1 MNPQSRNGIV
11 LRQLR
16 LLADH
21 AHELRALAD
30 KLEADIGRGECSFCM
45 DSWLDER
52 EPCLAAA
59 LSGIVQLPDM
69 IHGNVGGIV
78 EAAFVASCLIGPAA
92 TRLRAEL
99 YDRPLMAPAAKGV
112 H

>member
-1 MNPQSRNGIV
+1 MSSQTRNGIV
-11 LRQLR
+11 LRQMR

-30 KLEADIGRGECSFCM
+30 KLEADIGREEFSFRM
-45 DSWLDER
+45 DEWFDAR

-59 LSGIVQLPDM
+59 FSGLVQLPDM
-69 IHGNVGGIV
+69 IRRDAGGII
-78 EAAFVASCLIGPAA
+78 EGAFVAASFLGPAV

-99 YDRPLMAPAAKGV
+99 DDSPFMAPAAKGV